1 MQIYSFTR
9 TNKEP
14 NEWTSGRVRR
24 AERITFNGNLVGEV
38 ALVVLVEST
47 RCTIP

>member
-1 MQIYSFTR
+1 MQIYPCLRKPTQR
-9 TNKEP
+9 A
-14 NEWTSGRVRR
+14 EWASGRVRQ